1 MRLYVEFDI
10 NNFEAW
16 SGAVDTKNRIIE
28 EGKAEAFNSL
38 VDDIFP
44 DGCTETE
51 MNDFLWFDDEQIFD
65 MLGIVEEEEG
75 EETEEE

>member
-28 EGKAEAFNSL
+28 EGKTDLFNA
-38 VDDIFP
+38 
-44 DGCTETE
+44 
-51 MNDFLWFDDEQIFD
+51 
-65 MLGIVEEEEG
+65 IVEDICPRWMHRNRNERLFVV
-75 EETEEE
+75 

>member
-65 MLGIVEEEEG
+65 MLGIVEEEEE

>member
-28 EGKAEAFNSL
+28 EGKADLFNAIILSSKNNS
-38 VDDIFP
+38 IF
-44 DGCTETE
+44 
-51 MNDFLWFDDEQIFD
+51 NL
-65 MLGIVEEEEG
+65 
-75 EETEEE
+75 